1 MNIMN
6 QVIYD
11 YLQELSEAT
20 HLNEPKKIKMSP
32 NLFLLLSGEFVF
44 ENRLFE
50 PLFEMTRGT
59 WRDIPVEIDRDLF
72 DYTYELVY

>member
-11 YLQELSEAT
+11 YIQELSEAT
-20 HLNEPKKIKMSP
+20 HHNEPKKIKMSP

-44 ENRLFE
+44 ERRLFE
-50 PLFEMTRGT
+50 PLFEMKMGT
-59 WRDIPVEIDRDLF
+59 WRGIPVEMDRDKEG
-72 DYTYELVY
+72 YIYELVY